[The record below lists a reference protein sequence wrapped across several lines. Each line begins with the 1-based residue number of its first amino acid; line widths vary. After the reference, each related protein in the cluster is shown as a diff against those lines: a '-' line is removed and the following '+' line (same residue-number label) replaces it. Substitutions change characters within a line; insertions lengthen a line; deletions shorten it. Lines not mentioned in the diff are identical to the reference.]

1 MKIPDKTAGE
11 LISTNPGPH
20 LRYVLQVVKISCEQA
35 DIGLKFDAIHPE
47 SSYKLVACSM
57 CAGEFIEVY
66 SKEPQKWDSVVSC
79 FFLDTAPN
87 VFDYVRTIF
96 EILKPGGLWV
106 NHGPL
111 LWHWYAPEYTSIRS
125 REKVDRRYDESLE
138 FGYNELKEI
147 ILSYGFE
154 FVHESW
160 HTCKYS
166 SDPLSMQATVYQTVL
181 FTCKKP
187 DVSFA

>member
-1 MKIPDKTAGE
+1 
-11 LISTNPGPH
+11 
-20 LRYVLQVVKISCEQA
+20 
-35 DIGLKFDAIHPE
+35 
-47 SSYKLVACSM
+47 M